1 MPFPRHRA
9 VLAGAAVLL
18 LLLGLSSCAAPSRTP
33 LGDAAL
39 LEHAVLHQARALED
53 TVRHAETIRQ
63 RIRAESADSRASD
76 STFDI
81 LLLSGGGQYG
91 AFGAGV
97 LRGWTDV
104 PDAEFSLP
112 RFDLVTGVSTGSLIS
127 PFAFAGSAHELI
139 KAEHYYR
146 ETRQDLALLRGMLF
160 FLPWRE
166 SFFDISGLRTSLEE
180 ELGAEE
186 LAAIRAGHAEG
197 RLLLV
202 ATTDLDLGAMRI
214 WDLGQEAT
222 ARDDDADALQR
233 IRQLLLGSAAIPAA
247 FPPVEIDGH
256 LHVDGGVSESLFLPH
271 QALIDGLSR
280 RNESAAHPPR
290 VRIWA
295 IVNGRISP
303 DVSSTGL
310 GWPEVAARSS
320 HVSIHLA
327 LATELRRIEL
337 FARWLESVTEAK
349 VEFRYLAIPADF
361 NLPPRDVKNLFDR
374 DLMNQL
380 ADLGESL
387 GRNPA
392 NWRQDPPRPESLP
405 ASPSGTRRTVAAE

>member
-1 MPFPRHRA
+1 
-9 VLAGAAVLL
+9 LDD
-18 LLLGLSSCAAPSRTP
+18 S
-33 LGDAAL
+33 AL
-39 LEHAVLHQARALED
+39 LEHAESHQARTLED
-53 TVRHAETIRQ
+53 TARHAATIRQ
-63 RIRAESADSRASD
+63 RILAESADGASPD
-76 STFDI
+76 PTFDL

-97 LRGWTDV
+97 LRGWTEV
-104 PDAEFSLP
+104 QDAEFRLP
-112 RFDLVTGVSTGSLIS
+112 RFDVVTGVSTGSLIS
-127 PFAFAGSAHELI
+127 PFAFAGNAHELI
-139 KAEHYYR
+139 KADQYYR

-160 FLPWRE
+160 FLPWRN
-166 SFFDISGLRTSLEE
+166 SFFDVSGLRASLEE
-180 ELGAEE
+180 ELGTEE
-186 LAAIRAGHAEG
+186 LAAIRAGNAEG

-222 ARDDDADALQR
+222 ARDDDAAALQR
-233 IRQLLLGSAAIPAA
+233 IRQMLLGSAAIPAA

-280 RNESAAHPPR
+280 WSETAAPPAR

-320 HVSIHLA
+320 HVSLHLA

-337 FARWLESVTEAK
+337 FAQWLESATDAR
-349 VEFRYLAIPADF
+349 VEFRYLAIPAEF
-361 NLPPRDVKNLFDR
+361 NLPPRDAKNLFDR
-374 DLMNQL
+374 ELMNQL
-380 ADLGESL
+380 ANLGESL
-387 GRNPA
+387 GRDPA
-392 NWRQDPPRPESLP
+392 SWRQDPPRPESLP
-405 ASPSGTRRTVAAE
+405 ASRSGARRAVPAD